1 MAGWTEAI
9 PWSIA
14 AIGWGATHLFS
25 EARERRKEVRAQLD
39 KVLERL
45 AKLEEAARD
54 FHTADS
60 FDQKKSLAIISDI
73 ARIERVLTRLTAI
86 DINNLVQVII
96 HHRRAI
102 TFRNFDKS
110 SFEKQDASSER
121 ISDIN
126 AATQD
131 FEDEIEAQY
140 RIAYP
145 PKFPYFTLPW
155 HKE

>member
-1 MAGWTEAI
+1 MAVWTEAI
-9 PWSIA
+9 PWIVA

-25 EARERRKEVRAQLD
+25 EARERRKEVRTQLD
-39 KVLERL
+39 KLLERL

-54 FHTADS
+54 FHTDES
-60 FDQKKSLAIISDI
+60 FDQKKSLSILSDI
-73 ARIERVLTRLTAI
+73 DRIERVLTRLTAI
-86 DINNLVQVII
+86 QVDNLVPVII
-96 HHRRAI
+96 LHRRAI
-102 TFRNFDKS
+102 TFQNFDKT
-110 SFEKQDASSER
+110 SFEKKDSSSEV

-126 AATQD
+126 SATQD

-155 HKE
+155 ER

>member
-1 MAGWTEAI
+1 MAGWIEAI
-9 PWSIA
+9 PWIVA

-25 EARERRKEVRAQLD
+25 EARERRKEVRTQLD

-45 AKLEEAARD
+45 AKLEEDARN
-54 FHTADS
+54 FHTAES
-60 FDQKKSLAIISDI
+60 FDQKKSLSILSDI
-73 ARIERVLTRLTAI
+73 ARIERVLARLTAI
-86 DINNLVQVII
+86 EINNLVPVII
-96 HHRRAI
+96 LHRRAI
-102 TFRNFDKS
+102 TFRNLDKS
-110 SFEKQDASSER
+110 SFEKQDSSSEM

-126 AATQD
+126 SATQD

-155 HKE
+155 Q

>member
-1 MAGWTEAI
+1 MAVWTEAI
-9 PWSIA
+9 PWIVA

-25 EARERRKEVRAQLD
+25 EARERRKEVRTQLD
-39 KVLERL
+39 KLLERL

-54 FHTADS
+54 FHTDES
-60 FDQKKSLAIISDI
+60 FDQKKSLSILSDI
-73 ARIERVLTRLTAI
+73 DRIERVLTRLTAI
-86 DINNLVQVII
+86 QVDNLVPVII
-96 HHRRAI
+96 LHRRAI
-102 TFRNFDKS
+102 TFQNFDKT
-110 SFEKQDASSER
+110 SFEKKDSSSEV

-126 AATQD
+126 SATQD

-155 HKE
+155 